1 MGGYEATTNCK
12 LICTQIIMQEVLRSF
27 SRVLQDK
34 LFQQDDRVA
43 VEILKA
49 EDVSVYMY
57 IKVLTT

>member
-1 MGGYEATTNCK
+1 MGGYEATTICK
-12 LICTQIIMQEVLRSF
+12 LICTQINMQEVLRSF

-34 LFQQDDRVA
+34 LFQQDERVA

-57 IKVLTT
+57 TKVLIT

>member
-1 MGGYEATTNCK
+1 
-12 LICTQIIMQEVLRSF
+12 MQEVLRSF

-34 LFQQDDRVA
+34 LFQQDERVA

-57 IKVLTT
+57 TKVLIT